1 VGLDDAGRRSVAV
14 LLDDHIVVDGDHA
27 FFGQGFKG
35 RAPSYAFCSLSKIT
49 TSMRFIG
56 YPLQG
61 REQTLEVWIDCL
73 IVRRDEAL
81 SFQAA

>member
-1 VGLDDAGRRSVAV
+1 
-14 LLDDHIVVDGDHA
+14 
-27 FFGQGFKG
+27 
-35 RAPSYAFCSLSKIT
+35 
-49 TSMRFIG
+49 MRFIG